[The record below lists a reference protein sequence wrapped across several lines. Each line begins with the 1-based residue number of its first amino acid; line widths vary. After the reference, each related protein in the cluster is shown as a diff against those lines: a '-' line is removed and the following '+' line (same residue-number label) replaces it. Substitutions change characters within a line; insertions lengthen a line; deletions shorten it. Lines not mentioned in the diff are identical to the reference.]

1 MAINLASTWQKLVF
15 IADGRIAIPAEHHLL
30 AHAWVRRYCAMM
42 ELPRRWSRQIERL
55 DLWLCKGLKV

>member
-30 AHAWVRRYCAMM
+30 AHASVRRYCAMM
-42 ELPRRWSRQIERL
+42 ELPRR
-55 DLWLCKGLKV
+55 